1 MSSTI
6 DLVKKKKVLF
16 KSIDT
21 GNGPKN
27 EMSGDLHKLKFI
39 RKDHLRWLGWLT

>member
-6 DLVKKKKVLF
+6 DLVKKKKVFF

-21 GNGPKN
+21 GNGPN